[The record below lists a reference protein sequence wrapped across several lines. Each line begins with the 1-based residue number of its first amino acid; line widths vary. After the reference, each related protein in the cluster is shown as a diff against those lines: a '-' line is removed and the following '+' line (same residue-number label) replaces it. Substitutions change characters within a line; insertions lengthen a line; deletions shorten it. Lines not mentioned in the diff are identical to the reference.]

1 MWEME
6 NERGGYIKWWENEWI
21 FLGENLR
28 QWTWSPQYKPFDMFF
43 SGWNIQCLH
52 AVKQKHPNFVAIRT
66 FTSHRSWRKP
76 LSIQTMM
83 LVACL
88 RSPAAAM
95 DKAPWP
101 DLRDTTRKMKTEHES
116 TPLEKENRG
125 LLYSYSPPT
134 VNLVN
139 LHFVG
144 ISD

>member
-1 MWEME
+1 MKICD
-6 NERGGYIKWWENEWI
+6 NEPEAPNISLLTCFFRVEHPMFTCCQTETSQLCSYKDVH
-21 FLGENLR
+21 L
-28 QWTWSPQYKPFDMFF
+28 SPFMPFH
-43 SGWNIQCLH
+43 S
-52 AVKQKHPNFVAIRT
+52 A
-66 FTSHRSWRKP
+66 RKP

-144 ISD
+144 ISDSLGKVKSRGSNRFLICF